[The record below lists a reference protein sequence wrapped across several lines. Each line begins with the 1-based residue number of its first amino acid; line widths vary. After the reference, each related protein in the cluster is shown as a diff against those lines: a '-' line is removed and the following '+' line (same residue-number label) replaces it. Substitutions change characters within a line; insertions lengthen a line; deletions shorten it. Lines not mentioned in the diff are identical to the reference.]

1 MDPELGGWHQAFQ
14 DPQNNGGKTPD
25 AIAASKVDEN
35 PQDFRDLSM
44 NINGLAYLTQKPSSD
59 VGLNYEQEK
68 QQFVKN
74 QGWDMPSTESQFRGQ
89 LAGYVENKFN
99 KHQALDELYSDT
111 VLKALADTDHGA
123 HRGVAELPTDLASVW
138 NQKHAPLIPDQKERD
153 AYHEQARSLYLE
165 TMKQVAPIRNEV
177 ATSLK
182 VLNGFTT
189 GKTDQAS
196 VDQLATMYKD
206 MAPEQVDK
214 ILSFVS
220 VAAKREHLD
229 KKQTKG
235 FLQNLGESIARGADF
250 AGDFL
255 NNGELTNL
263 DLLDK
268 QIKAGNHIYVT
279 KAGEV
284 KVGDVMPVTPN
295 AMLEGQQVQEQ
306 AGIPATPEQVASLKA
321 QVEDKIKAAKVSMKL
336 KAFAQSDIDP
346 ITPITKAGTWARTFE
361 QMSYDVGSS
370 LAPMGATALSP
381 VAGFEAYRTM
391 HLNDLVL
398 KNPDADLQHLNTIA
412 AVEGSLEA
420 VGDMLEI
427 NVIKGVMP
435 KLIDNYVKKFGS
447 KVVRALLRAAEAVG
461 FEYVIET
468 GQDAIPAAIEGTAN
482 AIGDDI
488 NQTGSWNDFN
498 VFDARRFW
506 AIAFMGGVG
515 AGVATFRDLKDPRR
529 QFNRT
534 MMGYNGIHG
543 AQAEYVL
550 ASESPD
556 EADTRFKEVYAERTE
571 EDIARGT
578 ELLVQD
584 SIKAQEKNG
593 TSDTYTAV
601 RNAAGQ
607 AEFVVSDP
615 AGKEIG
621 RFADEEAA
629 RNLISD
635 RVKAKLVNEEN
646 TVNDLLD
653 WWKQQD
659 PNNTATI
666 EAPKTVQQELDRMQG
681 VGDTA
686 GIANL
691 HERIAFAIESGD
703 IKADSDLNTVNI
715 LGGAKLETTAEGVFR
730 GVISLAENAKPE
742 DAFEEINH
750 VFVKRALAEGR
761 VTMPQLQSWLAQTE
775 AATGTKYARE
785 TETDVMENIAKIGMD
800 YAAGRIN
807 ESVMPQ
813 SFVDYVKKLLLV
825 LKESMLRALKLKD
838 AFSEGKI
845 DQNFESF
852 LAESVGLDPQIMF
865 EKESDRVAAEIA
877 GDNTAYSLGKGVEY
891 AQQNAELAKKVMQ
904 QARALAKA
912 GEDAE
917 GHFFSEF
924 WAKMVAKGGMNFKP
938 TTENILKA
946 VKKGLPDV
954 LEWLKKNPQYQNY
967 YHKDWELTHSLL
979 KQAFPDITDDEFVGF
994 RIITGLCS
1002 PSTKLAG
1009 NMKDAV
1015 QLMRLWKET
1024 GSLKSME
1031 WEWSPKGNRKV
1042 KDGNPFKL
1050 EGTTGA
1056 LKIFSLHAIDSLFNK
1071 LGSWQKVHDYLHE
1084 AVTTKELNAFNRE
1097 IGFKGDVGDIGKI
1110 RKVVME
1116 ATGQDE
1122 LIPRMFAFGSKV
1134 GAYTLNTTG
1143 DDRFTTTDIWE
1154 ARFVRSHFPEMF
1166 ASGTGLPVN
1175 MDEHQLFQN
1184 FSRVFGEQFKA
1195 STGLDLPPS
1204 ALQAIRWF
1212 YMIESAKNAGY
1223 AHAKTDQSISGY
1235 TEAAIRAK
1243 IGNISGLDSRS
1254 GGQSNGASEEGNVAT
1269 GEQSYSIR
1277 DGSREGIGININDGE
1292 QDFTDQILRG
1302 EKTIE
1307 TRNTRSLDPYIGK
1320 RVGLVRTGKGKA
1332 QHVGFAVIGE
1342 PKFYSDAESF
1352 RQDEDKHLVPVG
1364 SEYDIP
1370 ETGKWGYPII
1380 NPEKIQP
1387 RDVLGN
1393 GIVGRKVAFSLRE
1406 GSKAAEFLKE
1416 YEGWESVATTARGR
1430 KYSPIIQDLLR
1441 RREAGESIPQE
1452 VFNEAANM
1460 HFPAQLVVPPK
1471 SLKELPTQAQVKK
1484 AIGKKYSDEMPAESD
1499 SVTIRQDVPSF
1510 TDHGIGVVTIKSAAG
1525 LAYRAFARILT
1536 PQFITNEKA
1545 TLKIGLGGD
1554 KGPHIAIKGEWSEDQ
1569 SLPDDL
1575 ENWTQVGFNPDRHS
1589 YYYDR
1594 SDMRQVTGGS
1604 EAFQIGNTVFVK
1616 DAVFGDGRISDIS
1629 YSIRSQENI
1638 DSVTAAMQTSQLF
1651 TEPHLSMYERAKQRF
1666 TSVLEKNRDTLLG
1679 MEASGASSQAIRN
1692 EKLKQALIELDGI
1705 LKTLPYEVRGR
1716 VGGMSV
1722 LANIG
1727 TGDKALADFFKK
1739 RVEMLDKELE
1749 RYLGKEYDE
1758 ATYKFLQ
1765 TTLPKKREAGEKP
1778 KGIGADLMSMFAVVR
1793 EAQKWNDDEVNAH
1806 LAKID
1811 HLIDSGTLSAE
1822 EEAKLTREGDL
1833 VSAIGNW
1840 KDKTSDAKRQALL
1853 MMKSTWSKGYQ
1864 KFLTDKVV
1872 EKQERDAAQSKAIAN
1887 TGKNGL
1893 LSQRQ
1898 EEDKKQQG
1906 VGGNFKKGYFN
1917 LIGWDHFVSIL
1928 FGENSETAK
1937 FLANG
1942 EREASNTKEDRTQAK
1957 LDEVSDLFTK
1967 LAGSRLA
1974 GEELRYNM
1982 AQKTIKPFTGT
1993 PWSGLEFSQMEALSA
2008 TMLWMQEDGRRH
2020 MEGKLDENGQ
2030 PISAWHYNQKFVDML
2045 EDSLSP
2051 EAKALRAFLLDKYAK
2066 GYHDIN
2072 KVYSELN
2079 RVSLPQ
2085 IANYSPVTV
2094 APVTAPAGSAI
2105 DPVTGSVTAAR
2116 GSSPSALR
2124 TRGTSYSEPKFQD
2137 VLQTYL
2143 AHTRQMEHWMAYAPF
2158 MKEANGILRN
2168 RDVQNAIHA
2177 KGGEEA
2183 KRVLNLHL
2191 DIMNQGGVRD
2201 AATQLGLNA
2210 ALSKIGGRAAQIALV
2225 GRLSTI
2231 VLQSTQLGASLAEMP
2246 TGAYILRLSKL
2257 LSGNLG
2263 WGEALKSDY
2272 IQRRLKE
2279 MPPIVRQAMEGLH
2292 ADKPNKLKHAVE
2304 SLGRLISGADAL
2316 FTAGTYAMVYDYHF
2330 TQAKSMGIP
2339 SPEEYAHGVAERATD
2354 KLAQPTRMG
2363 ARSVFENTQTGPLAR
2378 AGWAFASEARKNIG
2392 LAAYALT
2399 ERPAAVKV
2407 RTLVSLLVLNSM
2419 VGTIIRN
2426 AWRDAKDSDDKEVF
2440 DEKHWNIKRLFLNWG
2455 TDWLQGIPL
2464 LGDAVKG
2471 AAFKASGEYLP
2482 QGNLFSIDG
2491 AMSPLTHIP
2500 KYMDGKA
2507 DWEMAIKDLDH
2518 LVSGIGMLNG
2528 TMSAAA
2534 SLTHLATDLFGAGK
2548 NAVKASE

>member
-1 MDPELGGWHQAFQ
+1 MPDITDPLASLQTPFMKGLNNFKPALTNPKPDSSELGGYRPVFQGDLGKLHKAFQ
-14 DPQNNGGKTPD
+14 DSENNDGMTPD
-25 AIAASKVDEN
+25 AITSSKVDEH
-35 PQDFRDLSM
+35 PQDFRDLAM
-44 NINGLAYLTQKPSSD
+44 NINGLAILTQKPSSD
-59 VGLNYEQEK
+59 IGLNYEQEK
-68 QQFVKN
+68 QKFVKD
-74 QGWDMPSTESQFRGQ
+74 QGWDMPKSEGEFRGQ
-89 LAGYVENKFN
+89 LAGYVENKYN
-99 KHQALDELYSDT
+99 KKQALDELYSDT
-111 VLKALADTDHGA
+111 VLKALADTDYGN

-153 AYHEQARSLYLE
+153 AYHEQARSLYLQ
-165 TMKQVAPIRNEV
+165 TMKQVAPIRKEV
-177 ATSLK
+177 AASLK
-182 VLNGFTT
+182 VLSDYTE
-189 GKTDQAS
+189 GKADQAS
-196 VDQLATMYKD
+196 VDQLATMFAE
-206 MAPEQVDK
+206 MPPEQVDK
-214 ILSFVS
+214 ILGL
-220 VAAKREHLD
+220 AAIATKREHLD
-229 KKQTKG
+229 KKVTKG
-235 FLQNLGESIARGADF
+235 FFQNLGENIQRSADIT
-250 AGDFL
+250 GDFL
-255 NNGELTNL
+255 SNGELTNL

-268 QIKAGNHIYVT
+268 QIKAGNTIYVS
-279 KAGEV
+279 KAGDV
-284 KVGDVMPVTPN
+284 KTGDVMPVTPN
-295 AMLEGQQVQEQ
+295 AMLEGQQVPEQ
-306 AGIPATPEQVASLKA
+306 AGMPATPEQVASLKE
-321 QVEDKIKAAKVSMKL
+321 QVGKKMRAAKLSIRL

-346 ITPITKAGTWARTFE
+346 ITPLSKEGTLLRSLE
-361 QMSYDVGSS
+361 MGVYDTGSS
-370 LAPMGATALSP
+370 LVPMVATAISP
-381 VAGFEAYRTM
+381 FAGFEAYRTM
-391 HLNDLVL
+391 NLNALVL
-398 KNPDADLQHLNTIA
+398 KNPDADLQSLNLLA
-412 AVEGSLEA
+412 GVEGALEA
-420 VGDMLEI
+420 VGDMLQI
-427 NVIKGVMP
+427 RLVKGLMP
-435 KLIDNYVKKFGS
+435 KIVDNYIKKLGT
-447 KVVRALLRAAEAVG
+447 KAGRAALRVVESIAG
-461 FEYVIET
+461 EYAIET
-468 GQDAIPAAIEGTAN
+468 AQDAIAPVTEGAVN
-482 AIGDDI
+482 AMGADI
-488 NQTGSWNDFN
+488 NQTATWDDFQ
-498 VFDARRFW
+498 VFDSRRFF

-515 AGVATFRDLKDPRR
+515 AGVATFNDLKNPRR
-529 QFNRT
+529 QANRRDLA
-534 MMGYNGIHG
+534 YNGIHG

-550 ASESPD
+550 ASESSE
-556 EADTRFKEVYAERTE
+556 EATTRLQEVYSERTE
-571 EDIARGT
+571 ADIAKGE
-578 ELLVQD
+578 ELQVQD
-584 SIKAQEKNG
+584 SIRAKEKKG
-593 TSDTYTAV
+593 TNDTYTAV
-601 RNAAGQ
+601 RNAAG
-607 AEFVVSDP
+607 EIEWVVSDYT
-615 AGKEIG
+615 GKEVG
-621 RFADEEAA
+621 RVADEEAA
-629 RNLISD
+629 KNLISD
-635 RVKAKLVNEEN
+635 RVQAEIESQQNA
-646 TVNDLLD
+646 TFDLLD

-691 HERIAFAIESGD
+691 HERIAFAIESGEINPD
-703 IKADSDLNTVNI
+703 ADFNTLNI

-800 YAAGRIN
+800 YAAGRID

-838 AFSEGKI
+838 AFAEGKI

-852 LAESVGLDPQIMF
+852 LAESVGLDPQILF
-865 EKESDRVAAEIA
+865 DRESDRVAGEIA
-877 GDNTAYSLGKGVEY
+877 GDSYSLSETDPYKDREGEQAGEPLTKTEIQEGIEDESGTTADVQIDPDAWEKLDYSIRKGAPKESAIPIIEYKTLKGKSVFVYFSDRMRVGEYTGLDPKSGIKIFLQGGPSYPFTLGNIDSDAAWAFSDEGMWTRFNNRVNGTDGIGVICLY
-891 AQQNAELAKKVMQ
+891 SRGNVRANGTFLNAYFQEVQWAIKSEKLSEKDFLVEANKLREAALKKKKRDGTTVGESKGAWIPAWKSKWTSLEQ
-904 QARALAKA
+904 TQSALADTTFETRA
-912 GEDAE
+912 GSFFGYDANKK
-917 GHFFSEF
+917 GANKGSMIG
-924 WAKMVAKGGMNFKP
+924 KDGLVAKGFP
-938 TTENILKA
+938 NISDMIDMMEDTRFEGKEYGDMVGAVQFEQGQTQPQSAQSLNVREHGSYPVIIKGKGLGLFTHSEHVTKVLKTD
-946 VKKGLPDV
+946 KKGF
-954 LEWLKKNPQYQNY
+954 
-967 YHKDWELTHSLL
+967 
-979 KQAFPDITDDEFVGF
+979 QATRSAE
-994 RIITGLCS
+994 TS
-1002 PSTKLAG
+1002 MAG
-1009 NMKDAV
+1009 V
-1015 QLMRLWKET
+1015 
-1024 GSLKSME
+1024 S
-1031 WEWSPKGNRKV
+1031 
-1042 KDGNPFKL
+1042 F
-1050 EGTTGA
+1050 
-1056 LKIFSLHAIDSLFNK
+1056 
-1071 LGSWQKVHDYLHE
+1071 
-1084 AVTTKELNAFNRE
+1084 
-1097 IGFKGDVGDIGKI
+1097 
-1110 RKVVME
+1110 
-1116 ATGQDE
+1116 
-1122 LIPRMFAFGSKV
+1122 
-1134 GAYTLNTTG
+1134 
-1143 DDRFTTTDIWE
+1143 
-1154 ARFVRSHFPEMF
+1154 
-1166 ASGTGLPVN
+1166 
-1175 MDEHQLFQN
+1175 
-1184 FSRVFGEQFKA
+1184 
-1195 STGLDLPPS
+1195 
-1204 ALQAIRWF
+1204 
-1212 YMIESAKNAGY
+1212 
-1223 AHAKTDQSISGY
+1223 
-1235 TEAAIRAK
+1235 
-1243 IGNISGLDSRS
+1243 
-1254 GGQSNGASEEGNVAT
+1254 
-1269 GEQSYSIR
+1269 SIR
-1277 DGSREGIGININDGE
+1277 SKEE
-1292 QDFTDQILRG
+1292 ADQILGPSHPELSGKPKEAIERLIADKTGYVPAALNHPEIGPVDIIWG
-1302 EKTIE
+1302 EKLPKKSQSYGLAKIVEWHQEAIPAIENNFAEATI
-1307 TRNTRSLDPYIGK
+1307 TSRNENTVQLEFNGIR
-1320 RVGLVRTGKGKA
+1320 
-1332 QHVGFAVIGE
+1332 FAVRKGWFGNEQHWLLTAYEDRKGE
-1342 PKFYSDAESF
+1342 S
-1352 RQDEDKHLVPVG
+1352 
-1364 SEYDIP
+1364 
-1370 ETGKWGYPII
+1370 
-1380 NPEKIQP
+1380 
-1387 RDVLGN
+1387 
-1393 GIVGRKVAFSLRE
+1393 
-1406 GSKAAEFLKE
+1406 
-1416 YEGWESVATTARGR
+1416 
-1430 KYSPIIQDLLR
+1430 
-1441 RREAGESIPQE
+1441 AGETIDTSGPDGEKVTQLSSQGSQE
-1452 VFNEAANM
+1452 NNPSSDTEVN
-1460 HFPAQLVVPPK
+1460 PA
-1471 SLKELPTQAQVKK
+1471 
-1484 AIGKKYSDEMPAESD
+1484 
-1499 SVTIRQDVPSF
+1499 F
-1510 TDHGIGVVTIKSAAG
+1510 
-1525 LAYRAFARILT
+1525 
-1536 PQFITNEKA
+1536 
-1545 TLKIGLGGD
+1545 
-1554 KGPHIAIKGEWSEDQ
+1554 
-1569 SLPDDL
+1569 
-1575 ENWTQVGFNPDRHS
+1575 
-1589 YYYDR
+1589 
-1594 SDMRQVTGGS
+1594 
-1604 EAFQIGNTVFVK
+1604 
-1616 DAVFGDGRISDIS
+1616 
-1629 YSIRSQENI
+1629 SIRSQENI
-1638 DSVTAAMQTSQLF
+1638 DSVTASMQTSQLF
-1651 TEPHLSMYERAKQRF
+1651 TEPKLSMYERAKQRF

-1793 EAQKWNDDEVNAH
+1793 EAQRWNDDEVNAH

-1811 HLIDSGTLSAE
+1811 HLINSGTLSAE

-1840 KDKTSDAKRQALL
+1840 KDKTSDAKRQALF

-1864 KFLTDKVV
+1864 KFLTDKVI
-1872 EKQERDAAQSKAIAN
+1872 EKQERDAARSKAIAN

-1957 LDEVSDLFTK
+1957 LDEVADFFTK

-2051 EAKALRAFLLDKYAK
+2051 EAKALRAFLLDKYEK

-2079 RVSLPQ
+2079 GVSLPQ

-2316 FTAGTYAMVYDYHF
+2316 FTAGTYAMVYDYHL

-2392 LAAYALT
+2392 LAAYALA
-2399 ERPAAVKV
+2399 ERPAAVKA
-2407 RTLVSLLVLNSM
+2407 RTLFSLLVLNSL

-2440 DEKHWNIKRLFLNWG
+2440 DEKHWSIKRLMLNAL
-2455 TDWLQGIPL
+2455 TDPLQGIPL

-2491 AMSPLTHIP
+2491 AAGIFSQKHLKNDTDLIN
-2500 KYMDGKA
+2500 GRG
-2507 DWEMAIKDLDH
+2507 DWEMAFKDVDH

-2534 SLTHLATDLFGAGK
+2534 SLTHLASDLFGAGK
-2548 NAVKASE
+2548 NAVKSTE